1 MHYLTR
7 RQDCFS
13 SLGTSLGL
21 VAAAFVGLSG
31 LSGCRFSASGSAEAN
46 TKTGADATGSSS
58 FQAQTETP
66 PPPPPPEQQPREI
79 KLVGSRLDY
88 RGVINFE
95 YDKASLQN
103 DEATK
108 KTLAEF
114 KKYLEAQPGVAI
126 EVQGHTDSRAS
137 DEYNRDL
144 SNRRAATVRTW
155 LVENGIA
162 ADRITSVGKGEDAPQ
177 VPEPEQCNDK
187 EPEDTKPCEESWA
200 ANRRVV
206 FEVTKGAETIKEEP
220 PPPPPPPPPPVA
232 APVEPPP
239 PPPAE
244 PVDECP
250 WLWGGHGNALGPN
263 SWITLAG
270 ATQPGV
276 CWLELSLGLGLGFGD
291 VEADAGGI
299 EADGSYWSLTVPLRA
314 RIWFFNTHSL
324 IGDLGVGITHYEI
337 SADAQD
343 AAGLGFDYE
352 RDTTPF
358 IGHVGLGYG
367 FRPNGSQPG
376 FRFAIVAGPLFHLNG
391 LAGSDVTVDT
401 GFAQTAALQNA
412 LDSDTD
418 DLEDV
423 ELYGEASFG
432 VLF

>member
-1 MHYLTR
+1 MHYSTR
-7 RQDCFS
+7 RHNHFS
-13 SLGTSLGL
+13 SLATGVGL
-21 VAAAFVGLSG
+21 AAALAA
-31 LSGCRFSASGSAEAN
+31 LTGCRFSASGSAEAN
-46 TKTGADATGSSS
+46 TKTGADATGSAS

-66 PPPPPPEQQPREI
+66 PPPPPAEQPPREI

-114 KKYLEAQPGVAI
+114 KKYLQAQPGVAI

-177 VPEPEQCNDK
+177 VPEPDQCNDK
-187 EPEDTKPCEESWA
+187 EPDDTKPCEEAWA

-220 PPPPPPPPPPVA
+220 PPPPPPPPVA
-232 APVEPPP
+232 APAPPPP

-250 WLWGGHGNALGPN
+250 WLWGGHANAVGPN
-263 SWITLAG
+263 SWVTLAG

-291 VEADAGGI
+291 VEADVAPI
-299 EADGSYWSLTVPLRA
+299 QADGSYWSLTVPLRA
-314 RIWFFNTHSL
+314 RVWFFNTHSL
-324 IGDLGVGITHYEI
+324 IADLGVGITHYEI
-337 SADAQD
+337 SADAED
-343 AAGLGFDYE
+343 AAGATFDYE
-352 RDTTPF
+352 RDSTPW

-376 FRFAIVAGPLFHLNG
+376 FRFALVVGPLFHLSG
-391 LAGSDVTVDT
+391 LAGSDVTASP
-401 GFAQTAALQNA
+401 GFAQTAALQAA

-423 ELYGEASFG
+423 EVYGEASFG